1 MDNLAPG
8 FPTQVF
14 MAALRDTLGSKPLQW
29 VATADIGVFAK
40 LAFLSP
46 SEYNHQALGLAG
58 DELNPAQI
66 SEVFKEKTGSGLDG
80 TFGFLGSVLKYMVTE
95 LGVMI
100 GWFGEEG
107 YKADIPALKKKHP
120 GLMDMKTWIE
130 RESNFT
136 TI

>member
-14 MAALRDTLGSKPLQW
+14 MAALRDTLGDKPLQW
-29 VATADIGVFAK
+29 VATADIGVF
-40 LAFLSP
+40 
-46 SEYNHQALGLAG
+46 LAG

-80 TFGFLGSVLKYMVTE
+80 TFGFLGSFLKYMVTE

-130 RESNFT
+130 KESAFT